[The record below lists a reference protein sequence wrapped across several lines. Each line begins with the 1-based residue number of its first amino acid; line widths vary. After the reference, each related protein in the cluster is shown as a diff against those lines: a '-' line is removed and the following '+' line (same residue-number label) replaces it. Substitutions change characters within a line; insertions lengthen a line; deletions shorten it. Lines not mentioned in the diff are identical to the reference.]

1 MKPIYL
7 IIIGVAILIC
17 GFFIGRATTTTG
29 IVTKYVK
36 GETVTTSV
44 DVPGPEK
51 IITKFLNPL
60 LPIKHDTVWKEGKP
74 VFVYMKV
81 DTAKIIANYIQRK
94 YYTIPLFDN
103 NNGKLTVTPVI
114 QYNALDSLGFT
125 FTPIEKVTTIT
136 KEKIFTP
143 FVTGSYNS
151 FNYVG
156 VGGGV
161 FYHNIGLGAKYMT
174 NFVQKGF
181 EVNANIKF

>member
-1 MKPIYL
+1 MKPLYL
-7 IIIGVAILIC
+7 IIIGISLMVA

-36 GETVTTSV
+36 GETITTSV
-44 DVPGPEK
+44 NVPGPEK

-60 LPIKHDTVWKEGKP
+60 LPIKHDTIIINKIKYQIE
-74 VFVYMKV
+74 KV

-94 YYTIPLFDN
+94 YYIIPLFDN

-125 FTPIEKVTTIT
+125 FTPIEKITTIT

-143 FVTGSYNS
+143 FITASYNS

-156 VGGGV
+156 VGGGIY
-161 FYHNIGLGAKYMT
+161 YHNIGLGAKYMT
-174 NFVQKGF
+174 NFTNKGF